1 MPYLLSSLYQHNDS
15 KDTKAMMT
23 KNKNP
28 INDDETLVMTVLPAQ
43 ASIKARIAN
52 AANTER
58 LMAAAPDM
66 LTVLEDLKQSGNTV
80 SSLLGTVGELTSA
93 DLVALLTEYGRRAS
107 AVITKATGRHNF

>member
-23 KNKNP
+23 KRNKNP
-28 INDDETLVMTVLPAQ
+28 NLNDDETLVMEVLPM
-43 ASIKARIAN
+43 KARIAN